1 MKIYAAALLS
11 SLASAVV
18 AFESTVPCLMWS
30 PKDYF
35 TPTMDAI
42 EQFIVG
48 KDDAVTTIW
57 SSLSPDICDAKL
69 IAVVDQPGIHVND
82 FSRSEA
88 FAAIKQ
94 YRKDAATRTEFEYI
108 ADSVNVNQLAQLI
121 SEECEGNMVQVAPR
135 QGLDIDQDARSPT
148 VAVMSLPST
157 SGSVAAMQE
166 NDASVDEFIKSVQ
179 EYAQDDYAV
188 IYTSSSAKQSSSHMK
203 KRSMFERRAPA
214 SDNSAP
220 IFAKYQ
226 LFSPGIFM
234 AIGVSIVVVF
244 IVAVGVSWLVNI
256 QTPIRFEGKPKK
268 N

>member
-1 MKIYAAALLS
+1 MSNVVSQGLLY
-11 SLASAVV
+11 
-18 AFESTVPCLMWS
+18 T
-30 PKDYF
+30 Y
-35 TPTMDAI
+35 MDAI

-48 KDDAVTTIW
+48 KDDAVSTIW

-82 FSRSEA
+82 FSRSES

-108 ADSVNVNQLAQLI
+108 ADSVDVNQLAQLI
-121 SEECEGNMVQVAPR
+121 SQECQGNMVSVSPR
-135 QGLDIDQDARSPT
+135 QALDIDQDAQSPT

-157 SGSVAAMQE
+157 SIASMQE

-203 KRSMFERRAPA
+203 KRSMFERRAPV
-214 SDNSAP
+214 SENSAP

-234 AIGVSIVVVF
+234 AIGVSAVVVF